1 MKGGIYSIDTI
12 WIALTLLV
20 AMILMIEI
28 GHRIGRAAKRRTQ
41 LPPKDHVTGVQAA
54 LLGILALL
62 LGFTL
67 SLSLQRFDSRSAAV
81 VDEANAIGTAYRRTQ
96 LLPEPVRG
104 EMQRLL
110 RDYTDKRIQAGTES
124 TVDES
129 HRNPAVRQANDMV
142 DQLWMLARKGVEQDA
157 DPVRTGLFV
166 QALNNAIDS
175 FGKSEASLRRHLP
188 DLVLLLLFVTFLM
201 VGLVVGYATGID
213 GYRAFFATYIMVG
226 LIVVLVFVI
235 IDLDRPRRG
244 LVQVS
249 LESMT
254 DLRDSMTS
262 AATKR

>member
-1 MKGGIYSIDTI
+1 VNEGLYSISTI
-12 WIALTLLV
+12 WIALALFL
-20 AMILMIEI
+20 AMILMVEI
-28 GHRIGRAAKRRTQ
+28 GHYIGRAARKRTQ

-67 SLSLQRFDSRSAAV
+67 SLSLQRFDVRSAAV
-81 VDEANAIGTAYRRTQ
+81 VDEANAIGTAYLRTQ
-96 LLPEPVRG
+96 FLPESVRG
-104 EMQRLL
+104 EMRRLL
-110 RDYTDKRIQAGTES
+110 RTYTDLRIQAGTES
-124 TVDES
+124 TVDKG
-129 HRNPAVRQANDMV
+129 HRNSVLRQANDTI
-142 DQLWMLARKGVEQDA
+142 DELWTLARKAVEQDA
-157 DPVRTGLFV
+157 NPVRTGLFV
-166 QALNNAIDS
+166 QALNDAIDS
-175 FGKSEASLRRHLP
+175 FRKSEAALDRHLP

-213 GYRAFFATYIMVG
+213 GYRAFFATYIMMA

-254 DLRDSMTS
+254 ALRDSMTPPGP
-262 AATKR
+262 KN